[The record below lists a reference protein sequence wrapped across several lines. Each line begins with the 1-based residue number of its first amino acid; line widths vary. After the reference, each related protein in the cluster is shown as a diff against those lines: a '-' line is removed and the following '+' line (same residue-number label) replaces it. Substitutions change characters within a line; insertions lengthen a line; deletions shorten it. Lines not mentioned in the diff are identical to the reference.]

1 MIQKL
6 LSAAIICL
14 APIPAAAQIGYQE
27 KVPLSLQ
34 DCVELALKSNLDIQ
48 ISRLQPGIDQYNLA
62 SAYGNYDPNFEFS
75 ASQGFRLSPG
85 VTDPN
90 SSLGLGTSS
99 ESYNE
104 RFGPALSGISPYGTS
119 YRVSGTLVRQSGT
132 FFPSFQYNTDLGI
145 SVTQPLLKDFLMN
158 SQRQTILV
166 NRSNLKISELTLLSQ
181 IMRSIN
187 GVELAYYEL
196 VFSRDNVRVQEASL
210 ALAEQSLA
218 ETKRKIELGT
228 LAPLDG
234 KQAESQAASRKADLL
249 NAIQSLDA
257 RMNTLKGLLSD
268 DVAIWLPI
276 EIEPTDRLL
285 PLPQTFNLQE
295 SWRRGLDQRPDILQN
310 RQTLERQNIVLRFR
324 KNQILPSLDL
334 QLTYGHL
341 GIGRNTPQSFD
352 GIRNGSGQRYSYG
365 VVFSMPLSNRSAKS
379 NYREGRVQKERML
392 KQFKQLEQQIVLEID
407 NAVKS
412 AQTAYQRITAT
423 RESRLYAEAAL
434 DAEEKKLINGKS
446 TSFFVLQLQRD
457 LTAARSTELR
467 ALADYN
473 RALSTLWLSEGTT
486 LEKRKLDVSIR

>member
-1 MIQKL
+1 
-6 LSAAIICL
+6 
-14 APIPAAAQIGYQE
+14 
-27 KVPLSLQ
+27 
-34 DCVELALKSNLDIQ
+34 
-48 ISRLQPGIDQYNLA
+48 
-62 SAYGNYDPNFEFS
+62 
-75 ASQGFRLSPG
+75 
-85 VTDPN
+85 
-90 SSLGLGTSS
+90 
-99 ESYNE
+99 
-104 RFGPALSGISPYGTS
+104 
-119 YRVSGTLVRQSGT
+119 
-132 FFPSFQYNTDLGI
+132 
-145 SVTQPLLKDFLMN
+145 
-158 SQRQTILV
+158 
-166 NRSNLKISELTLLSQ
+166 
-181 IMRSIN
+181 
-187 GVELAYYEL
+187 
-196 VFSRDNVRVQEASL
+196 
-210 ALAEQSLA
+210 
-218 ETKRKIELGT
+218 
-228 LAPLDG
+228 
-234 KQAESQAASRKADLL
+234 
-249 NAIQSLDA
+249 
-257 RMNTLKGLLSD
+257 
-268 DVAIWLPI
+268 VAIWLPI